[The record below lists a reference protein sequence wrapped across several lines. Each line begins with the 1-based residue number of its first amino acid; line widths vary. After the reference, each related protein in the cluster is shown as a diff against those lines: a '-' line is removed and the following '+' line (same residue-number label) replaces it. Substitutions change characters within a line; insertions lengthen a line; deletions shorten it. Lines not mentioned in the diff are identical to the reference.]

1 MRHADPLSEVR
12 DITGLLVRLGAE
24 FGRRLFGMTE
34 ALRLFTSESVTEGH
48 PDKVCDQISDAVLD
62 ALLEQDPTSRVA
74 VETMVTTG
82 LVHVAGEVT
91 TSAYVE
97 IPQIVRDVVKRIG
110 YTSSAIGFD
119 GASCGVSVSIGQ
131 QSPDIAQGVDKSAE
145 QRDDAADHDPLDA
158 QGAGDQGL
166 MFGYAC
172 DETPQLMPLPI
183 WLSHRLAER
192 LAAVRRTGEVRG
204 LRPDGKTQV
213 TVAYDG
219 DRPVRLDSVVVSTQH
234 DADVLQET
242 LFKEVADKVVAPVLE
257 AVDLDVSEH
266 RLYVNPT
273 GKFVIGGP
281 QGDAGLTGRK
291 IIVDTYGG
299 MARHGGGAFSG
310 KDPSKVDRSAAYAM
324 RWVAKNVVAA
334 GLARRC
340 EVQVAYAIGRA
351 HPVGLYVETFGTE
364 SVPVERIRAAIE
376 AVFDLRPAA
385 IIADLQLLRPIYAK
399 TATYGHFGRELPE
412 FTWERTDR
420 VAALQAAVG
429 AA

>member
-1 MRHADPLSEVR
+1 
-12 DITGLLVRLGAE
+12 
-24 FGRRLFGMTE
+24 MTSPG
-34 ALRLFTSESVTEGH
+34 LRLFTSESVTEGH
-48 PDKVCDQISDAVLD
+48 PDKVCDQISDGILD
-62 ALLEQDPTSRVA
+62 AILAQDTRARVA

-97 IPQIVRDVVKRIG
+97 IPQVVRDTLNRIG
-110 YTSSAIGFD
+110 YTSSTIGFD
-119 GASCGVSVSIGQ
+119 AHSCGVSVSIGQ
-131 QSPDIAQGVDKSAE
+131 QSPDIAAGVDTAWE
-145 QRDDAADHDPLDA
+145 ARQGADVDPLDA

-172 DETPQLMPLPI
+172 DDTPSLMPLPI
-183 WLSHRLAER
+183 WIAHRLSER
-192 LAAVRRTGEVRG
+192 LATVRKEGVLDY

-213 TVAYDG
+213 TIGYDG
-219 DRPVRLDSVVVSTQH
+219 DRPVRVDTVVVSTQH
-234 DADVLQET
+234 DPGVRLDATLAPDVAET
-242 LFKEVADKVVAPVLE
+242 VVSPVLAE
-257 AVDLDVSEH
+257 LDLDTTGY
-266 RLYVNPT
+266 RLLVNPT
-273 GKFVIGGP
+273 GQFVIGGP

-334 GLARRC
+334 GLASRC
-340 EVQVAYAIGRA
+340 EVQVAYAIGAA

-364 SVPVERIRAAIE
+364 TVPVERLRDAIQE
-376 AVFDLRPAA
+376 VFDLRPAA
-385 IIADLQLLRPIYAK
+385 IVRDLDLLRPVYAR
-399 TATYGHFGRELPE
+399 TATYGHFGRELAD

-420 VAALQAAVG
+420 VVDLHSALS
-429 AA
+429 